1 MSNKKK
7 NMKIVLLTHK
17 INSLIK
23 GIYLGIFGKREHI
36 QEAFVKDKIENKR
49 EIYFD
54 Q

>member
-1 MSNKKK
+1 MRNKKNK
-7 NMKIVLLTHK
+7 MKIVLLTHK

-36 QEAFVKDKIENKR
+36 KEALVKDKIENKR
-49 EIYFD
+49 KIYFD

>member
-1 MSNKKK
+1 MSNKK
-7 NMKIVLLTHK
+7 NNLKIVLLTHS
-17 INSLIK
+17 INILIK

-36 QEAFVKDKIENKR
+36 KEAFVKDKIGNKR

>member
-1 MSNKKK
+1 MSNEKN
-7 NMKIVLLTHK
+7 NMKIVLPTHK

-23 GIYLGIFGKREHI
+23 GIYLGIFDKRENI
-36 QEAFVKDKIENKR
+36 KEAFVKDKIENKR